1 MLDVVDAPGNDPLN
15 PAAASAA
22 VAGIRPCTREDIPAV
37 ARLFRKTF
45 AKAVRQGTRSL
56 EDQLRRELFE
66 HPWQDANLP
75 SLVFADV
82 DGALIGFIA
91 VRPLRLLFD
100 GDPVTAA
107 VSGSL
112 MVDEPAKNPLVG
124 ARLLRS
130 YLNGPQDLSLSES
143 ANAVSRPMWSKLGG
157 RTEPAYSMEWLR
169 VIKPA
174 GLGVAM
180 ARERSRGAALLRP
193 FAAAFDWCAAR
204 ASRNPLR
211 VVPVA
216 EAGADADDDDLVGA
230 ILELVPAYRLRPA
243 WDRDSL
249 RWFLDQTSVKERYG
263 PLVRR
268 VVRDRKGQTVGA
280 YLYCVR
286 PQGIA
291 FVLQVL
297 ATEKAAESVIDDLV
311 ADANRRGAAAVRGRV
326 QPELADV
333 LLRRRAVFVH
343 SSSLVVRSTRAD
355 ILAAIHAGDAMITGF
370 ACESWSSLIG
380 GLFV

>member
-1 MLDVVDAPGNDPLN
+1 MLDVVDAPGKDPLN

-22 VAGIRPCTREDIPAV
+22 AAGIRPCATEDIPAV

-45 AKAVRQGTRSL
+45 AKGSGRGTRSL
-56 EDQLRRELFE
+56 EDQLRRELFD
-66 HPWQDANLP
+66 HPWRDSNMS
-75 SLVFADV
+75 SLVFAGAG
-82 DGALIGFIA
+82 GALIGFIA
-91 VRPLRLLFD
+91 VRPLRLLFN

-112 MVDEPAKNPLVG
+112 MVDEPVKNPLVG

-143 ANAVSRPMWSKLGG
+143 ANAVSQPMWSKLGG
-157 RTEPAYSMEWLR
+157 KTEPAYSMEWLR

-180 ARERSRGAALLRP
+180 ARNRSRGATLLRP

-204 ASRNPLR
+204 TPRNPLR
-211 VVPVA
+211 VDPA
-216 EAGADADDDDLVGA
+216 LETGADADNDDLVGA
-230 ILELVPAYRLRPA
+230 ILQLLPAYRLRPA

-249 RWFLDQTSVKERYG
+249 LWFLEQASLKERYG
-263 PLVRR
+263 PLIRR

-286 PQGIA
+286 PRGIA
-291 FVLQVL
+291 FVLQVF
-297 ATEKAAESVIDDLV
+297 AAEKAAASVIDDLV
-311 ADANRRGAAAVRGRV
+311 ADAYRRGAAAVRGRV

-343 SSSLVVRSTRAD
+343 SSSLVVRSQRPD
-355 ILAAIHAGDAMITGF
+355 ILAAIHAGDALITGF

-380 GLFV
+380 GVFL

>member
-1 MLDVVDAPGNDPLN
+1 MLDVVDAPGNDPLS

-22 VAGIRPCTREDIPAV
+22 AAGIRPCTAEDIPAV
-37 ARLFRKTF
+37 ARLFRRTF
-45 AKAVRQGTRSL
+45 AKGPRHGTRPL

-66 HPWQDANLP
+66 HPWRDPNMP
-75 SLVFADV
+75 SLVFAGA
-82 DGALIGFIA
+82 DGAPIGFIA

-100 GDPVTAA
+100 GEPVTAA

-112 MVDEPAKNPLVG
+112 MVEEPAKNPLVG

-143 ANAVSRPMWSKLGG
+143 ANAVSQPMWGKLGG

-174 GLGVAM
+174 GLGVVM
-180 ARERSRGAALLRP
+180 ARERSRGGTLLRP

-204 ASRNPLR
+204 VPRNPLR
-211 VVPVA
+211 VDPA
-216 EAGADADDDDLVGA
+216 LEIGADADDDDLVAA
-230 ILELVPAYRLRPA
+230 ILELPHVYRLRPA
-243 WDRDSL
+243 FDRDSL
-249 RWFLDQTSVKERYG
+249 LWFLAQASLKERYG
-263 PLVRR
+263 PLIRR
-268 VVRDRKGQTVGA
+268 VVRDRNGRTAGA

-291 FVLQVL
+291 FVLQIF

-311 ADANRRGAAAVRGRV
+311 ADAYRRGAVAVRGRV

-343 SSSLVVRSTRAD
+343 SSSFVVRSKRAD

-370 ACESWSSLIG
+370 AGESWSGLIG
-380 GLFV
+380 GLFL

>member
-22 VAGIRPCTREDIPAV
+22 AAGIRPCTAEDIPAV

-157 RTEPAYSMEWLR
+157 RTEAAYSMEWLR
-169 VIKPA
+169 VINPA

-193 FAAAFDWCAAR
+193 FAAAFDRFAAR
-204 ASRNPLR
+204 VSRNPLR
-211 VVPVA
+211 VVPA
-216 EAGADADDDDLVGA
+216 ADAGADADDDDLVGA
-230 ILELVPAYRLRPA
+230 ILELLPAYRLRPA
-243 WDRDSL
+243 WDRGSL
-249 RWFLDQTSVKERYG
+249 RWFLDQASVKERYG
-263 PLVRR
+263 PLIRR

-311 ADANRRGAAAVRGRV
+311 VDANRRGAAAVRGRV